1 MSRAATPVP
10 WGKLTPDGSRHP
22 LVDHCLDV
30 ALVLRALLDCPALA
44 RLGTLDCGQKDRLA
58 VIGFL
63 HDFGK
68 CNRGF
73 QRKADPSATDTA
85 GHVMEAGALLL
96 NATRNPDLMQAWPS
110 AWQDLIAD
118 LCTWF
123 TQGDEAAIQML
134 LAAISHHGKPVS
146 IYDLE
151 KAGAHHLARY
161 WTPTSAQGGYKPMQ
175 ALADMA
181 TSVRRAFPGA
191 FAADA
196 PPLDATAALQ
206 QRFAGLVMLADWI
219 GSDTQFFPYRASQ
232 DENRF
237 ALAQAAAQRAL
248 TAIGLLPPMPPE
260 MRQGKPFAQVFGFA
274 PHPLQGLLATVLP
287 TDDAARLTLIESDTG
302 SGKTEAALAWFLRL
316 YAEGKVE
323 GLYFAL
329 PTRVA
334 ARELYGRT
342 LRAIDA
348 AFDQPARPTP
358 VLLAVPGYARI
369 DGTAILPDPDRTLW
383 EDDAQARQRER
394 QWAAERP
401 KRFLAAPVAVGT
413 IDQALLSVL
422 KVKHGLLRSVCLD
435 RHLLVVDEV
444 HASDTYM
451 REILSVLLRGHLARG
466 GCALLLSAT
475 LGEAAAAQFFA
486 REPLPL
492 EQALVKPYPA
502 LATRADLVPVASG
515 RAVRTI
521 EVQILSTLDDAP
533 LLVPLTEALRQ
544 GARVLVVC
552 NTVGRCNALQ
562 RAVEAHLVEHAPDL
576 LHALFGLDGV
586 RCPHHGRFARPDRE
600 RLDAEV
606 SSRLG
611 KGSPN
616 GPLLLIGTQTLE
628 QSLDIDADWLITD
641 LAPMDV
647 LLQRMGRLHR
657 HARVQRPAHFAAARV
672 LLRTPD
678 QPLHQYLQASGALKG
693 PAGLGSVYADGRVL
707 QCTLQSLAEQPQIVI
722 PQQNRPRIE
731 NTTHPEALGALGRP
745 WQAHAGY
752 MEGAFLA
759 DLRLADHS
767 ILNGDLPFGE
777 LHFSTDDGWVRSR
790 LGDPSYELPL
800 QQACQSPFGLTLD
813 RLTLPVRWL
822 QGVQAPETLA
832 AVPTAAG
839 LHFAIGAQHFRYSRY
854 GLEQDDA

>member
-1 MSRAATPVP
+1 
-10 WGKLTPDGSRHP
+10 
-22 LVDHCLDV
+22 LDV
-30 ALVLRALLDCPALA
+30 ALVLRALLDVPALA
-44 RLGTLDCGQKDRLA
+44 RLGQLDGAQKDRLA
-58 VIGFL
+58 VIAFL

-68 CNRGF
+68 YNRGF
-73 QRKADPSATDTA
+73 QRKADPGARDTA

-96 NATRNPDLMQAWPS
+96 SAADDPTQMQAWPP
-110 AWQDLIAD
+110 AWRDLIAD
-118 LCTWF
+118 LCAWF

-146 IYDLE
+146 VHDLR
-151 KAGAHHLARY
+151 AASAHHMARH
-161 WTPTSAQGGYKPMQ
+161 WAPLHANQVGYNPMQ

-181 TSVRRAFPGA
+181 TAVRRAFPQA
-191 FAADA
+191 FEANAQ
-196 PPLDATAALQ
+196 PLNATAALQ

-219 GSDTQFFPYRASQ
+219 GSDTQFFPYRASG
-232 DENRF
+232 DEDRF
-237 ALAQAAAQRAL
+237 AMARAAAQRAL
-248 TAIGLLPPMPPE
+248 AAIGLIPPLPPA
-260 MRQGKPFAQVFGFA
+260 MRQVRPFAQVFGFA
-274 PHPLQGLLATVLP
+274 PHPLQSLLANDLP

-316 YAEGKVE
+316 YAEGRVD

-342 LRAIDA
+342 LQAINE
-348 AFDQPARPTP
+348 AFAPAARPAP

-369 DGTAILPDPDRTLW
+369 DGAAILPDPDGTLW

-394 QWAAERP
+394 QWAADRP

-413 IDQALLSVL
+413 IDQALLSAL
-422 KVKHGLLRSVCLD
+422 NVKHSLLRSVCLD

-451 REILSVLLRGHLARG
+451 RELLSVLLRAHLGRG
-466 GCALLLSAT
+466 GSALLLSAT
-475 LGEAAAAQFFA
+475 LGEAAAAQFFG

-492 EQALVKPYPA
+492 EQALAKPYPA
-502 LATRADLVPVASG
+502 LATRDNLMSVASG
-515 RAVRTI
+515 RAARTI
-521 EVQILSTLDDAP
+521 EVQIQPTLDDAP
-533 LLVPLTEALRQ
+533 LLPLITEALRQ
-544 GARVLVVC
+544 GARVLAVC
-552 NTVGRCNALQ
+552 NTVGRCNALL
-562 RAVEAHLVEHAPDL
+562 RAVEAHLAEQAPDL
-576 LHALFGLDGV
+576 LQALFALDGV

-606 SSRLG
+606 SRRLG
-611 KGSPN
+611 KGSPS

-657 HARVQRPAHFAAARV
+657 HARSQRPMGFESARV
-672 LLRTPD
+672 LLRAPD
-678 QPLHQYLQASGALKG
+678 KPLHQYLWASGELKG
-693 PAGLGSVYADGRVL
+693 PAGLGNVYADGRVL
-707 QCTLQSLAEQPQIVI
+707 QCTLQSLSAQPQIVI

-731 NTTHPEALGALGRP
+731 HTTHPEALGALGP
-745 WQAHAGY
+745 QWQAHASY
-752 MEGAFLA
+752 LQGAFLA
-759 DLRLADHS
+759 DLRQADRAV
-767 ILNGDLPFGE
+767 LNGDQPFGD
-777 LHFSTDDGWVRSR
+777 LHFNTDEGRVLAR

-800 QQACQSPFGLTLD
+800 QEAFTSSFGMVLD
-813 RLTLPVRWL
+813 RLTLPARWL
-822 QGVQAPETLA
+822 RGAQAPETLVA
-832 AVPTAAG
+832 TPTAAG
-839 LHFAIGAQHFRYSRY
+839 FGFAIGAQHFNYSRY